1 MNYRFHPEA
10 KAEMFSSAAYYEAH
24 APGKGIEFLEDVDLT
39 IKLILRTPFTWQK
52 VAHNMRKLHL
62 SKFPFCI
69 HYGINKNNIEIVS
82 ISHCKRRPG
91 SWHERLK
98 DFNN

>member
-1 MNYRFHPEA
+1 MNYRFHPDA
-10 KAEMFSSAAYYEAH
+10 QAEMLSSAAYYEAH

-39 IKLILRTPFTWQK
+39 IKLILRIPETWQK
-52 VAHNMRKLHL
+52 VAHGMRKLHL

-69 HYGINKNNIEIVS
+69 IYGINEDGIDIVS
-82 ISHCKRRPG
+82 ISHCKRRPN

-98 DFNN
+98 GFN